1 MHMLMGQP
9 AAKPKARARATP
21 RWTVMLAPSP
31 PPGMISIVEA
41 AGDLLTELNEEEEER
56 TRTTRRN
63 STMQRW
69 KPPWMWLWSS
79 PYNGSAHVAR
89 GDTHY
94 PVELP
99 RHTEA
104 KRGRVGVRP
113 RKHTHSRSRAH
124 AHHGVGYISRA

>member
-1 MHMLMGQP
+1 MLPPHEASATFRFKCWKSAAQRMHMPMGQS

-21 RWTVMLAPSP
+21 RWTVRLAPSP
-31 PPGMISIVEA
+31 PPGMSSIVEA

-79 PYNGSAHVAR
+79 P
-89 GDTHY
+89 
-94 PVELP
+94 
-99 RHTEA
+99 
-104 KRGRVGVRP
+104 
-113 RKHTHSRSRAH
+113 
-124 AHHGVGYISRA
+124 